1 MSGLIGKSWAMLFAS
16 SGYTVHLY
24 DIISD
29 NVDSALIDVKNNLE
43 NLESK
48 GLLRGKLSASQQFSL
63 IKKSSTLKDCLKEVI
78 HVQVYYN

>member
-1 MSGLIGKSWAMLFAS
+1 MLFAS

-63 IKKSSTLKDCLKEVI
+63 IKKSSTLKDCLKEAI
-78 HVQVYYN
+78 HVQVHYN